1 MAVFGLLCCI
11 VSFRFP
17 LQWNKRYSHWLNT
30 NYFKTW
36 ENNKKPQD
44 YPGMFL
50 FSLFKYH
57 EYKINLKLHWVISR
71 FNYEWWETLFHMV
84 LMRISIFGWSHYWF
98 FWRSINSFISLVD
111 KSIRNCFPIQGA
123 YLDNKK
129 YILNTAYVDKEQLYI
144 NLKPECKVIWNEIKN
159 FGCHFKIMQRLQM
172 EVFYCY

>member
-17 LQWNKRYSHWLNT
+17 LQWNKMYSHWLNT

-57 EYKINLKLHWVISR
+57 EYKINLKLHWVIHVSVMNDGKQY
-71 FNYEWWETLFHMV
+71 FIWYWWEIRLESL
-84 LMRISIFGWSHYWF
+84 LMI
-98 FWRSINSFISLVD
+98 WRSIHNFIRLVN
-111 KSIRNCFPIQGA
+111 KSIRNCFTIQGA

-144 NLKPECKVIWNEIKN
+144 NLKPECKVIWNEIKK

>member
-1 MAVFGLLCCI
+1 M
-11 VSFRFP
+11 
-17 LQWNKRYSHWLNT
+17 YSHWLNT

-57 EYKINLKLHWVISR
+57 EYKINLKLHWVIHVSVMNDGKQY
-71 FNYEWWETLFHMV
+71 FIWYWWECIIRLESL
-84 LMRISIFGWSHYWF
+84 LMI
-98 FWRSINSFISLVD
+98 WRSIHNFIRLVN
-111 KSIRNCFPIQGA
+111 KSIRNCFTIQGA

-144 NLKPECKVIWNEIKN
+144 NLKPECKVIWNEIKTLVVTLRSCN
-159 FGCHFKIMQRLQM
+159 AYKWRFFI
-172 EVFYCY
+172 VINYCMSLKHNIDRKTSSGSF